1 MYSLIYTIVVIVIAF
16 LKLNDTNIYS
26 FYTQFVYFNDQH
38 VVTSIVIPVLQMIY
52 QVLSN
57 FFLQIISYNISFANI
72 MDKVYSNITETQ
84 RTWYSVILY
93 SFELFVYV
101 SVITCYVLLFSY
113 ILKIISKVNK
123 ENKIINE
130 GRKKTIFAIF
140 GLLAFL
146 IVHAVL
152 STRVNRK
159 YDQKPQELVKKMIL
173 FVNVILYVLVVLVAL
188 RFVMTRQISKTVV
201 EEGVV
206 SNPLVNIVKKHVM
219 LTIVLQVLFTIF
231 HTIKVGTSN
240 ENYHTSI
247 KKEHVFAS
255 ILYAFSLLV

>member
-1 MYSLIYTIVVIVIAF
+1 MYSLIYTIVVMVIAF

-26 FYTQFVYFNDQH
+26 FYTQFVDFNDQH

-52 QVLSN
+52 QVVSS
-57 FFLQIISYNISFANI
+57 FFLQIISYNLSFANI

-93 SFELFVYV
+93 SFELFVYI
-101 SVITCYVLLFSY
+101 SVIASYVMLFSY
-113 ILKIISKVNK
+113 ILKIISNVNS

-130 GRKKTIFAIF
+130 ENKKTILVIC

-146 IVHAVL
+146 IVHAML
-152 STRVNRK
+152 STRVNMK
-159 YDQKPQELVKKMIL
+159 YDQKPKELVKKMIV
-173 FVNVILYVLVVLVAL
+173 FVNMILYVLVVLVAL
-188 RFVMTRQISKTVV
+188 RFVMTSQRDKTVM
-201 EEGVV
+201 EEGMV
-206 SNPLVNIVKKHVM
+206 SNPLVNIVKKHVI

-240 ENYHTSI
+240 ENYNTSI

-255 ILYAFSLLV
+255 IVYALSLLV

>member
-1 MYSLIYTIVVIVIAF
+1 MYSLIYTIVVMVIAF

-26 FYTQFVYFNDQH
+26 FYTQFVDFNDQH

-52 QVLSN
+52 QVVSS

-93 SFELFVYV
+93 SFELFVYF
-101 SVITCYVLLFSY
+101 SVIACYVLLFSY
-113 ILKIISKVNK
+113 ILKIVSNVNS
-123 ENKIINE
+123 ENEIINE
-130 GRKKTIFAIF
+130 ENKKTIFVIC

-159 YDQKPQELVKKMIL
+159 YDQKQQELAKKMITFINL
-173 FVNVILYVLVVLVAL
+173 LLYVLVVLIAL
-188 RFVMTRQISKTVV
+188 RFVMTRQSGEKVI
-201 EEGVV
+201 EEGVT
-206 SNPLVNIVKKHVM
+206 SNPLVNIVKNHVM

-255 ILYAFSLLV
+255 IVYALSLLV